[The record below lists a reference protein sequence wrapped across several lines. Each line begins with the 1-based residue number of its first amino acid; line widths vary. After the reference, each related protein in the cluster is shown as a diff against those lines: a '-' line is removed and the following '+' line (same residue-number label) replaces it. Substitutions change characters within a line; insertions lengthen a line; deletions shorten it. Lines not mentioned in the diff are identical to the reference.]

1 MYDKSIK
8 EKLGSKNAV
17 IAYWNDAMPHLQVRY
32 CHETLGTQI
41 RVERVGG
48 FEYLDQKIHASGDNL
63 MKIKSNAKDN
73 IAKANA
79 DLVVYI
85 ANDENS
91 LYGTIGIAWSPVVC
105 EPFWYNDLKTSINE
119 WRPNSISFG
128 GVIQIILNTIII
140 KNVYHYKILFHYF
153 S

>member
-17 IAYWNDAMPHLQVRY
+17 IAYWNDAMPHLQARY

-41 RVERVGG
+41 KVERVGE

-63 MKIKSNAKDN
+63 MKIKSNVNKN
-73 IAKANA
+73 IAKSKA
-79 DLVVYI
+79 DLVVYM
-85 ANDENS
+85 ANDEKS

-128 GVIQIILNTIII
+128 GVIQIILNIIII